1 MLNLY
6 KCTRYVYIYMCVYI
20 YIWIGSCVYLGVFI
34 YVCMYLINRVCIT
47 PSPSTTIFPIYT
59 GPMIMIYS

>member
-6 KCTRYVYIYMCVYI
+6 KCTRYVHIYITMCVYI
-20 YIWIGSCVYLGVFI
+20 YIWIDSCVYLGVFI

-47 PSPSTTIFPIYT
+47 PSPSTTISPI
-59 GPMIMIYS
+59 